1 MFGLKI
7 FVWVQ
12 TFQRGPPVP
21 PHNFYYPG
29 CICKGKSSKMHVF
42 IVNVLLCYLVV
53 AAVLSP
59 VWWVLCLYIYYFFA
73 VAFLCTLF
81 LCLCCCVHFFCACVV
96 VFIFFVFVCCCVYTF
111 VFVLLCL
118 ERWAAHA
125 LEATAATTLTNSLL
139 VAVVLIFNDLLYIQ
153 KK

>member
-1 MFGLKI
+1 MYTF
-7 FVWVQ
+7 FV
-12 TFQRGPPVP
+12 F
-21 PHNFYYPG
+21 
-29 CICKGKSSKMHVF
+29 
-42 IVNVLLCYLVV
+42 VLLC
-53 AAVLSP
+53 S
-59 VWWVLCLYIYYFFA
+59 
-73 VAFLCTLF
+73 
-81 LCLCCCVHFFCACVV
+81 FFCACVV

-153 KK
+153 KNNFD